1 MHRTTRASPPGRAK
15 LVPGMPTI
23 SRFFGIVIRMYHR
36 EHAPPHFHVIYGDQ
50 WAAISIESLQII
62 QGWLSRRA
70 AGLVLDWA
78 ELHREELMENWR
90 LAEARQRLK
99 PIHPLE

>member
-1 MHRTTRASPPGRAK
+1 
-15 LVPGMPTI
+15 MPTI

-50 WAAISIESLQII
+50 WAAIAIESLEVIE
-62 QGWLSRRA
+62 GWLGRRA

-78 ELHREELMENWR
+78 ELHRNELMENWR
-90 LAEARQRLK
+90 LAEARQGLK
-99 PIHPLE
+99 QIRPLE